1 MPATR
6 PPSAARRVSAS
17 VLGLALML
25 GDVAAAASPGLAAV
39 ALGPSSVERRR
50 DEGHWRGMDV
60 GHGAGRPSTR
70 LLPLLTLDPVIRLDH
85 GRVACVRC
93 HDVERP
99 GLVVRP
105 AARSLCLA
113 CHEL

>member
-1 MPATR
+1 M
-6 PPSAARRVSAS
+6 SAPV
-17 VLGLALML
+17 LALALLL
-25 GDVAAAASPGLAAV
+25 GEASATAGRGLAAV
-39 ALGPSSVERRR
+39 APGPSTVERR
-50 DEGHWRGMDV
+50 DEGHWRGMER
-60 GHGAGRPSTR
+60 GHGAGRASRR